1 MSEKKEKK
9 GIEREKEIREGER
22 MKIRRNES
30 EREEDKEEGEET
42 ENME

>member
-1 MSEKKEKK
+1 
-9 GIEREKEIREGER
+9 

-42 ENME
+42 ENMEQGESRLEK